1 MIDKLNWSEAI
12 FFFDVDD
19 TLIDTSSNSIM
30 ASEGIADVLKQ
41 EYSERKSFL
50 IKDRFN
56 QIFKTLMQ
64 EHMESGE
71 NNLKQYNLII
81 QRINQLQEPVIKK
94 FGAIKKWSRE
104 IFLKMAAEDCDV
116 LLKPEQIYSAIDA
129 YWSSISKKSD
139 LMSGVLDLFQQIK
152 IHNRPIYLITSSD
165 ARLQLNDQN
174 LFEYNPQYSE
184 NFKKKRIETLKQK
197 GLFFNKVSIG
207 DPEDKPH
214 LDFFKKGIKIAEADL
229 GYKINPKN
237 IIMFGD
243 SYTGD
248 LQTPKEKLGFGL
260 VVLFRKGQG
269 KLIEE
274 SERYISIGNIFSVKE
289 YIIS

>member
-1 MIDKLNWSEAI
+1 MINNLNWTEVI

-19 TLIDTSSNSIM
+19 TLIDTTSNSVI

-41 EYSERKSFL
+41 EYGEEKSIL
-50 IKDRFN
+50 IKNRFN

-64 EHMESGE
+64 EHMVTGK
-71 NNLKQYNLII
+71 NNVEQYNLII
-81 QRINQLQEPVIKK
+81 QQVNKLQEPVIQK

-104 IFLKMAAEDCDV
+104 VFLKMAAEDCGIS
-116 LLKPEQIYSAIDA
+116 LKPERVYSAIDS
-129 YWSSISKKSD
+129 YWNLISEKSVP
-139 LMSGVLDLFQQIK
+139 MPGVLDLFREIK
-152 IHNRPIYLITSSD
+152 IHNCPIYFITSSD

-174 LFEYNPQYSE
+174 LFVYYPKYSE
-184 NFKKKRIETLKQK
+184 NFKKKRMELLKQK

-214 LDFFKKGIKIAEADL
+214 LDFFEKGIKLAEADL

-243 SYTGD
+243 SFAGD
-248 LQTPKEKLGFGL
+248 LQIPKEKLGFGL
-260 VVLFRKGQG
+260 VVLFKKGQ
-269 KLIEE
+269 KQTIEE
-274 SERYISIGNIFSVKE
+274 SQNYISTGNISSVKE
-289 YIIS
+289 YLK

>member
-184 NFKKKRIETLKQK
+184 NFKRERMEALEQK

-214 LDFFKKGIKIAEADL
+214 LDFFEKGI
-229 GYKINPKN
+229 GR
-237 IIMFGD
+237 
-243 SYTGD
+243 
-248 LQTPKEKLGFGL
+248 LQGAAHL
-260 VVLFRKGQG
+260 VVDNSVFVIPANCPPKPR
-269 KLIEE
+269 
-274 SERYISIGNIFSVKE
+274 VKE
-289 YIIS
+289 EGENPSVLISLRACPIRNGRLSPVIFRG